1 MRREILPATPLRLSR
16 RYRNNRL
23 LVMLLFGGFAL
34 CWFSKDLI
42 IHAFVGTEVFVRN
55 LEAKA
60 SALKA
65 AVHAKAL

>member
-1 MRREILPATPLRLSR
+1 MTILTHGLAAI
-16 RYRNNRL
+16 
-23 LVMLLFGGFAL
+23 GGFAL

-42 IHAFVGTEVFVRN
+42 LHAFVGTEVFVRN

-60 SALKA
+60 SALRA